1 MPHLRTIRWSIA
13 LIVILVVTGCA
24 PGAPE
29 SAGNDPA
36 GERRIDATAV
46 TELRQRATADGQVPV
61 IAGFAVPGLDDNA
74 DDDARAAAIARER
87 DALLQRLDGQVIS
100 NLKTYEFLPIIALT
114 VDAAGIAALAND
126 RQVISLEA
134 DQLIEPQLT
143 QSVGLIRADYNHIA
157 AYTGTGQTIAVLDTG
172 VDRFHPDLAG
182 KVVSG
187 ACYSTN
193 EASTNTS
200 SACPGGATS
209 STALGSS
216 GPCNGS
222 GCDHGTAVASIAAA
236 VAPSANIIAIQVF
249 SVRNNLAFCSARNR
263 TSPCVS
269 GYSSDILAGLNRV
282 FALRNTYNIAAVN
295 LSLGG
300 GRYFDPASCDSA
312 DSARRSAIQQLRN
325 AGIITVAG
333 AGNDDYTNSMIAPAC
348 LSNVL
353 SVAASDKSDQIAD
366 YTNISSFTT
375 VIAPGTAIT
384 SARPGATQPPVRA
397 SSNGSSLA
405 TPHVAGVVALL
416 RQAQPN
422 ATVAQITNAIQNN
435 GPFITDNRPAI
446 TANNIPAGTITKR
459 RVDAFL
465 ALCQLITCDADDFRI
480 IQANQT
486 LNGAINPAND
496 VDNYYFFGN
505 VGDRLTIRLN
515 RTSGSLNPFLE
526 LFSPNNVRVAFNADG
541 GGGNNSLINGYTLPQ
556 TGRYVIRARGVT
568 GTGNYQLITSRESV
582 PLNPAPRITRLS
594 PASATATPFGADF
607 WVAIYGEGFMPE
619 SEVRWNGLLRSKFYS
634 NPGLIYIRVRGS
646 DIGVFPVPPRLAFVT
661 VRNPTPGGGTSNSY
675 PFNITVPFLGET
687 ELVAPASGAG
697 VEAGLRQTFV
707 ISWTHPTDSWRT
719 MQRMDMRL
727 RDPESGRIALWLRV
741 VEQPGPDSTF
751 RLLNATAG
759 STPAGEDP
767 DFLIEGVPGSGPDL
781 VIPGQVTVHMDESA
795 FLGSGRTA
803 TMTPTLSFDPAFVGS
818 YNIEFEVDSE
828 TPLDEFG
835 NLQKDDVLGTFSILP
850 PACAVAI
857 SDLNLNGPDSA
868 TTGATVNFSV
878 SPVPLDATDPI
889 SYTWSPE
896 PLSGQGTALAS
907 YSWATAGEQVVGVQ
921 AEHCGG
927 FAANAASVAVSS
939 GPGIDLAVHLAAPAV
954 AEATAPIVYTL
965 TVANNGAATA
975 NDVNLSATLPAGATY
990 VSGGT
995 LDGSVVRWNVP
1006 SLPGAGATAVVSY
1019 TVTAQSNLLAEAYG
1033 AAIPGGPGTGSVPP
1047 ISTRIVPALADI
1059 GPISGAMLSSTAGDV
1074 TLGLDIPGGAAFT
1087 ETQLGLQPLDTPGAP
1102 LPPGTTLLGGS
1113 FALVVYQAD
1122 ALVPDFRFGEVMTT
1136 TIDYAG
1142 AAPVGRLQLFYRDGA
1157 TWSSAGITCAPG
1169 APGQLICTA
1178 ANLPAGELALLA
1190 EPWRIYLPTLRR

>member
-1 MPHLRTIRWSIA
+1 MKRKPAIVLNSFLLIMLLLSACTPGVPAPRGDAAAIERT
-13 LIVILVVTGCA
+13 
-24 PGAPE
+24 
-29 SAGNDPA
+29 
-36 GERRIDATAV
+36 IDATTVALLH
-46 TELRQRATADGQVPV
+46 ERAETAGQVPV
-61 IAGFAVPGLDDNA
+61 IAGFAVPGLA
-74 DDDARAAAIARER
+74 DDADDATRAAAIARER
-87 DALLQRLDGQVIS
+87 AALLQRLNGQAIT
-100 NLKTYEFLPIIALT
+100 NLKTYEFLPVIALT
-114 VDAAGIAALAND
+114 VDSAGITALAND
-126 RQVISLEA
+126 RRVISLEE
-134 DQLIEPQLT
+134 DQLVEPELS

-193 EASTNTS
+193 EASSSTS
-200 SACPGGATS
+200 STCPGGATS
-209 STALGSS
+209 STAIGSS
-216 GPCNGS
+216 GPCTGS

-249 SVRNNLAFCSARNR
+249 SLRNNLAFCNARNR
-263 TSPCVS
+263 TSPCVT

-300 GRYFDPASCDSA
+300 GRYFEPTSCDTA
-312 DSARRSAIQQLRN
+312 DSARRAAIQQLRN

-333 AGNDDYTNSMIAPAC
+333 AGNDYYTNSMIAPAC

-353 SVAASDKSDQIAD
+353 SVAASDKSDQIAE
-366 YTNISSFTT
+366 YSNISAFTT
-375 VIAPGTAIT
+375 VIAPGSAIF
-384 SARPGATQPPVRA
+384 AAVPGSGTPPPRA
-397 SSNGSSLA
+397 SSNGTSLA

-435 GPFITDNRPAI
+435 GPQINDNRPAQP
-446 TANNIPAGTITKR
+446 ANSIPAGSITKR

-486 LNGAINPAND
+486 LNGAINPTND

-541 GGGNNSLINGYTLPQ
+541 GGGTNSLINGYTLPQ
-556 TGRYVIRARGVT
+556 TGRYVVRARGVT
-568 GTGNYQLITSRESV
+568 GTGNYQLITSRDSV
-582 PLNPAPRITRLS
+582 PLNPTPRITRLS
-594 PASATATPFGADF
+594 PGSATATPFGSDF
-607 WVAIYGEGFMPE
+607 WVAIYGQGFTPE
-619 SEVRWNGLLRSKFYS
+619 SEVRWNGALRTKFYS
-634 NPGLIYIRVRGS
+634 SPELIYIRVRGS
-646 DIGVFPVPPRLAFVT
+646 DINIIPVPPRLAFIT

-675 PFNITVPFLGET
+675 PFNIMVPFLGET

-781 VIPGQVTVHMDESA
+781 AIPGQVTLHMDESA

-803 TMTPTLSFDPAFVGS
+803 TMTPTLSFDPSLVGT
-818 YNIEFEVDSE
+818 YTIEFEVDSE

-835 NLQKDDVLGTFSILP
+835 NLQKDDVLGTFTVLP
-850 PACAVAI
+850 PGCSVALA
-857 SDLNLNGPDSA
+857 DVALNGPATA
-868 TTGATVNFSV
+868 TTGATVNFSTSV
-878 SPVPLDATDPI
+878 SPLDATTPI
-889 SYTWSPE
+889 SYTWKPE
-896 PLSGQGTALAS
+896 PLNGQGTPNAAF
-907 YSWATAGEQVVGVQ
+907 SWDTAGEQVVAVQ
-921 AEHCGG
+921 TEHCGG

-939 GPGIDLAVHLAAPAV
+939 GPDADLAVLLEAPAV
-954 AEATAPIVYTL
+954 AQAGAPIIYTL
-965 TVANNGAATA
+965 TVANNGAAPA
-975 NDVNLSATLPAGATY
+975 DDVAVRAALPAGATY
-990 VSGGT
+990 QSGGT
-995 LDGSVVRWNVP
+995 LDGETVRWSIP
-1006 SLPGAGATAVVSY
+1006 ALPGAGTTAVVSY
-1019 TVTAQSNLLAEAYG
+1019 TVTAQSNLLATDYG
-1033 AAIPGGPGTGSVPP
+1033 ASLSGGPGTGSVPP
-1047 ISTRIVPALADI
+1047 VATTIQAALAAI
-1059 GPISGAMLSSTAGDV
+1059 GPLDGAALSGTADGV
-1074 TLGLDIPGGAAFT
+1074 TLALDIPGGAAFA
-1087 ETQLGLQPLDTPGAP
+1087 ETAVGLTPLDAAGAP
-1102 LPPGTTLLGGS
+1102 FPAGATLLGPAFLLS
-1113 FALVVYQAD
+1113 AYQDNTPA
-1122 ALVPDFRFGEVMTT
+1122 PDFRFGDRVTLSFSG
-1136 TIDYAG
+1136 IGDL
-1142 AAPVGRLQLFYRDGA
+1142 PSGRLRLVVREGA
-1157 TWSSAGITCAPG
+1157 TWTSVAAACAGE
-1169 APGQLICTA
+1169 APGQITCQAT
-1178 ANLPAGELALLA
+1178 NLPAGELALLV